1 MTALSFHLSFQTRNE
16 DLPQSDPRR
25 RSRRVGTLPAH
36 SKRRLF
42 ALLLIL
48 GLSFTVRALTAN
60 FMRAHLNDASWFQF
74 GSYAV
79 FDRQAQ
85 DVLDRKQPAFWIADA
100 SRTDRIVYPP
110 GYPLWLAF
118 IYKLTGIRSPVAVQY
133 VQMALDSIAIFLV
146 VGIGVS
152 AFGCV
157 VGLIAGALA
166 ALSPLLAFCGATP
179 NADSPTSWLVLGGAW
194 CLIIAARSKSIR
206 WALASGA
213 LLGLS
218 CWLRLNPL
226 FLFLPWA
233 VVLAW
238 VVRDAW
244 RKRILIGAAIALST
258 LLVISPIVIRNVVI
272 FYPQIAPT
280 GLGFGWNLWAGIGET
295 SRGPEFGAPCCDSE
309 MIEQDRSAMNLP
321 PGAEIGLYYP
331 EGIRRDRERGRKA
344 LRVIASHPLWF
355 SGVVLRRSG
364 AHLKLFGRPAPNVG
378 TAGINVTAEKTLS
391 PARQGGAMSF
401 LVKMLGMIQSVVRT
415 IILPLMLVGVVVA
428 WPRNKRMTALLLVT
442 IVYFLVTL
450 GVAHSEIRY
459 GLPMQALLL
468 VFAAVA
474 LDALA
479 RFARSRW
486 PVRAER

>member
-1 MTALSFHLSFQTRNE
+1 MQVTLTRKQVI
-16 DLPQSDPRR
+16 P
-25 RSRRVGTLPAH
+25 
-36 SKRRLF
+36 
-42 ALLLIL
+42 LLLIL
-48 GLSFTVRALTAN
+48 VLSFTVRALTAN

-85 DVLDRKQPAFWIADA
+85 DVLDRKQPAFLIADA

-110 GYPLWLAF
+110 GYPLWLAL

-133 VQMALDSIAIFLV
+133 VQMALDSLAVLLV

-152 AFGCV
+152 AFGWV
-157 VGLIAGALA
+157 AGLTAGGLA
-166 ALSPLLAFCGATP
+166 ALSPLLAFSGATP

-194 CLIIAARSKSIR
+194 CLIIAARTKSIR
-206 WALASGA
+206 WAIASGG
-213 LLGLS
+213 LLGVA

-244 RKRILIGAAIALST
+244 RNRIMVGLAVALST
-258 LLVISPIVIRNVVI
+258 LLVISPLVIRNVVV

-295 SRGPEFGAPCCDSE
+295 SRGPEFGAPCCDAE
-309 MIEQDRSAMNLP
+309 MVEQDRSNMNLP
-321 PGAEIGLYYP
+321 SGAEIGLYFP
-331 EGIRRDRERGRKA
+331 DGIRRDRERGRKA
-344 LRVIASHPLWF
+344 LGVIASHPVWF
-355 SGVVLRRSG
+355 AGVVLRRIG
-364 AHLKLFGRPAPNVG
+364 AHLKLFGKPSPNVG

-391 PARQGGAMSF
+391 PARQGGAFAF
-401 LVKMLGMIQSVVRT
+401 LVKVLGMIQSVVRT
-415 IILPLMLVGVVVA
+415 IVLPLMLVGVVIA
-428 WPRNKRMTALLLVT
+428 WRRDWRMTALLLVT
-442 IVYFLVTL
+442 VLYYLFTL
-450 GVAHSEIRY
+450 GIGHSEIRY
-459 GLPMQALLL
+459 GLPMQALFL

-474 LDALA
+474 LHAFA
-479 RFARSRW
+479 HFARRRW
-486 PVRAER
+486 LVRDEDDARPRRSSPPQPLLG